1 VGNAS
6 IVTGEEG
13 VSDGFD
19 PATGATSQ
27 IDTLFRRVDRLRA
40 RNRRQRQAA
49 VWQASPVCAVTQGA
63 PDRVGPSTREDAGR
77 QRSALAVSWTK
88 SQLDFVSGPSGGES
102 CGDRAGTAATAP
114 QCTSGQT
121 RSRTWVPHGREL

>member
-27 IDTLFRRVDRLRA
+27 IDTLFRRV
-40 RNRRQRQAA
+40 
-49 VWQASPVCAVTQGA
+49 VVCVPVTGV
-63 PDRVGPSTREDAGR
+63 SGR
-77 QRSALAVSWTK
+77 QLYGRVLLSA
-88 SQLDFVSGPSGGES
+88 
-102 CGDRAGTAATAP
+102 R
-114 QCTSGQT
+114 
-121 RSRTWVPHGREL
+121 

>member
-40 RNRRQRQAA
+40 RTG
-49 VWQASPVCAVTQGA
+49 VS
-63 PDRVGPSTREDAGR
+63 GR
-77 QRSALAVSWTK
+77 QLYGRRLLSA
-88 SQLDFVSGPSGGES
+88 
-102 CGDRAGTAATAP
+102 R
-114 QCTSGQT
+114 
-121 RSRTWVPHGREL
+121 

>member
-13 VSDGFD
+13 VGDGFD

-49 VWQASPVCAVTQGA
+49 VWQASPV
-63 PDRVGPSTREDAGR
+63 
-77 QRSALAVSWTK
+77 
-88 SQLDFVSGPSGGES
+88 
-102 CGDRAGTAATAP
+102 
-114 QCTSGQT
+114 
-121 RSRTWVPHGREL
+121 

>member
-13 VSDGFD
+13 VVSDGFD

-27 IDTLFRRVDRLRA
+27 IDTSFRRVDRLRA

-49 VWQASPVCAVTQGA
+49 VWQASPV
-63 PDRVGPSTREDAGR
+63 
-77 QRSALAVSWTK
+77 
-88 SQLDFVSGPSGGES
+88 
-102 CGDRAGTAATAP
+102 
-114 QCTSGQT
+114 
-121 RSRTWVPHGREL
+121 